1 MMHLRR
7 RIGREG
13 PLTIA
18 AFMEEALLNPAH
30 GYYTTRDPFGL
41 RGDFVTAPEI
51 SQMFGELIGAW
62 CAVVWQ
68 GLGRP
73 DPILLVEL
81 GPGRGTLMADLLRAA
96 HTAPGFNAAVRV
108 HLVEISPALRACQRA
123 ALEGAPLSAP
133 PTWHEGFATVPDG
146 PLLVIANEFFD
157 ALPIRQLQ
165 RAEGAWRERLVDLDE
180 EGNLRFVLSPPTPAE
195 VLIPRELRDAPEGA
209 VVEVS
214 PTGIGFAHAVAA
226 RIVRDRGAALIIDYG
241 HPESACGDTLQAV
254 KGHAPHEVLA
264 DPGDAD
270 LTAHVDFAALAR
282 AAHEAGAT
290 VFGPIPQGAF
300 LARLGLAARAQAL
313 SARATAAQIEAI
325 DAAVRRLTDAAAM
338 GALFKV
344 LALMPRGHPTPPGF
358 ET

>member
-1 MMHLRR
+1 MVHLRR

-13 PLTIA
+13 PLTVA

-30 GYYTTRDPFGL
+30 GYYPTRDPFGL

-73 DPILLVEL
+73 DPVHLVEL

-96 HTAPGFNAAVRV
+96 RTAPGFNAAARV

-123 ALEGAPLSAP
+123 ALEGAPLGAP
-133 PTWHEGFATVPDG
+133 PAWHDGFAAVPDG

-157 ALPIRQLQ
+157 ALPIRQFQ
-165 RAEGAWRERLVDLDE
+165 RAEGAWRERLVDLDD
-180 EGNLRFVLSPPTPAE
+180 EGNLHFVLSPPTPAE
-195 VLIPRELRDAPEGA
+195 VLIPRELRDAPDGA

-214 PTGIGFAHAVAA
+214 PTAISLVHAVAA
-226 RIVRDRGAALIIDYG
+226 RIARDRGAALIIDYG
-241 HPESACGDTLQAV
+241 HPESAFGDTLQAV

-282 AAHEAGAT
+282 AAREAGAA
-290 VFGPIPQGAF
+290 VFGPIAQGTF
-300 LARLGLAARAQAL
+300 LARLGLAERAQVL
-313 SARATAAQIEAI
+313 SATATATQADAI
-325 DAAVRRLTDAAAM
+325 AAAARRLTDVAAM

-344 LALMPRGHPTPPGF
+344 LALMPPGHTTPPGF

>member
-1 MMHLRR
+1 MAHLRL
-7 RIGREG
+7 RIAREG
-13 PLTIA
+13 PLTVA

-73 DPILLVEL
+73 DPVHLVEL
-81 GPGRGTLMADLLRAA
+81 GPGRGTLMADLLRA
-96 HTAPGFNAAVRV
+96 TRTVPGFNAAARV

-123 ALEGAPLSAP
+123 ALERVLPGAP
-133 PTWHEGFATVPDG
+133 PTWHDGFATVPNG

-157 ALPIRQLQ
+157 ALPIRQFQ
-165 RAEGAWRERLVDLDE
+165 RAEGRWRERLVDLDD
-180 EGNLRFVLSPPTPAE
+180 EGNLHFVLSPPTSAE
-195 VLIPRELRDAPEGA
+195 ALIPRALHDAPDGA

-214 PTGIGFAHAVAA
+214 PTAINFVHAVAA
-226 RIVRDRGAALIIDYG
+226 RVARDTGAALIIDYG
-241 HPESACGDTLQAV
+241 HPESAPSDTLQAV

-264 DPGDAD
+264 DPGEAD
-270 LTAHVDFAALAR
+270 LTAHVDFAALAH
-282 AAHEAGAT
+282 AAGAAGAA
-290 VFGPIPQGAF
+290 VFGPIAQGTF
-300 LARLGLAARAQAL
+300 LARLGLAARARAL
-313 SARATAAQIEAI
+313 SAKATAIQADAI
-325 DAAVRRLTDAAAM
+325 AAAARRLTDADAM

-344 LALMPRGHPTPPGF
+344 LALMPPGRGVPPGF